1 MGALWLTSVTAV
13 VAIGA
18 CGAALADDSRKF
30 GAVIC
35 TSEAGAAWSEKA
47 RGTLTRTKSKDGVS
61 YELKAGEHT
70 LRWSFVAAPP
80 RGTTVTGPGYLMD
93 RFAAPAKAGDS
104 AERRRQSLYADG
116 EIWEYAPPSAL
127 ILLIRS
133 KCPARR
139 TTAS

>member
-1 MGALWLTSVTAV
+1 MNWHASLMVLV
-13 VAIGA
+13 VLG
-18 CGAALADDSRKF
+18 GPAATLANDARRFD
-30 GAVIC
+30 AVIC
-35 TSEAGAAWSEKA
+35 TSEAGAPWNEKA

-70 LRWSFVAAPP
+70 LKWSFVAAPP

-93 RFAAPAKAGDS
+93 RFAGSAKAADS

-127 ILLIRS
+127 ILVLRT
-133 KCPARR
+133 KCPARTR
-139 TTAS
+139 VS